1 MRKCN
6 YPVEGLGCAA
16 CVARVEKALKSV
28 EGVEEASVSLASNMA
43 QVTFDEGKA
52 APEQLRE
59 AVRAAGYDLLIPREE
74 TPAAD
79 RGAVSPSQ
87 QQEASSPGHPERSE
101 GSGPSADAQAETKMA
116 WSPEDEAEA
125 LSKKKLD
132 RMQEG
137 CLFCVVMAAFMMLVE
152 MDLTAVRYK
161 EAVLFV
167 LASVFVFGFG
177 AKFFRTAWKQLRHGS
192 ANMDTLVSLSVGISY
207 LLSVFN
213 WAFPQVWTERGM
225 SADLYFSSCG
235 MIVTFVS
242 LGRYLE
248 ERAKR
253 GTTESLRALKSLQP
267 ERSYA
272 VGEIV
277 SLQAGDRVPVDGTV
291 VEGDATLDE
300 SMLSG
305 ESEPVAKASGGQVF
319 SGTLLLS
326 GALQVRA
333 DKVGS
338 GTMLS
343 GMIDLVR
350 DAQGSKARIQRTVD
364 KVAAIFVPVIL
375 GVALLTA
382 LVWALAVPDGLAKG
396 LLAAVTVLVI
406 ACPCS
411 LGLATPTAL
420 IAGIGN
426 AASKGILVKD
436 ADALQVAK
444 DVTEVVLDKTGTV
457 TEGVVGAD
465 VIREGSA
472 EAVAALRERGIGV
485 SMLSGDKKER
495 AEAIALQAGIERV
508 EAEVCP
514 DYKAAFVKGLQGEGK
529 KVAMVGDGI
538 NDSAALAYA
547 DLGVAMGTG
556 TDVAMDSAMVTI
568 VSGDLR
574 KLPQLIDLSRRTSR
588 IIKEN
593 LFWAFFYNLL
603 AVPVAALGLVN
614 PMIGAACMALSS
626 VCVVLNSLRLRK

>member
-1 MRKCN
+1 MMRKCN

-16 CVARVEKALKSV
+16 CVARVEKALQSV
-28 EGVEEASVSLASNMA
+28 EGVEEVSVSLASNMA
-43 QVTFDEGKA
+43 QVSYDEAKTG
-52 APEQLRE
+52 PERLRE
-59 AVRAAGYDLLIPREE
+59 AVQAAGYDLILPEE
-74 TPAAD
+74 KSKTTVLSEVAA
-79 RGAVSPSQ
+79 
-87 QQEASSPGHPERSE
+87 
-101 GSGPSADAQAETKMA
+101 AQAAAEA
-116 WSPEDEAEA
+116 AASPEEEAERRA
-125 LSKKKLD
+125 QAKLN
-132 RMQEG
+132 RMKEG
-137 CLFCVVMAAFMMLVE
+137 CLFCVVMAVFMMLVE
-152 MDLTAVRYK
+152 MDLTAVRFK
-161 EAVLFV
+161 TEVLF
-167 LASVFVFGFG
+167 LLSTVFVFGFG
-177 AKFFRTAWKQLRHGS
+177 WKFFRSAWNQLRHGS
-192 ANMDTLVSLSVGISY
+192 ANMDTLVALSVGISY
-207 LLSVFN
+207 LFSLFN
-213 WAFPQVWTERGM
+213 WIWPEVWTSRGL
-225 SADLYFSSCG
+225 SADLYFSSSA

-242 LGRYLE
+242 VGRYLE

-253 GTTESLRALKSLQP
+253 GTTASLRALKALQP
-267 ERSYA
+267 EVSYA
-272 VGEIV
+272 VGAV
-277 SLQAGDRVPVDGTV
+277 VDLQAGDRIPVDGTV
-291 VEGDATLDE
+291 LEGNATADE

-305 ESEPVAKASGGQVF
+305 ESEPVAKDPGAQVF
-319 SGTLLLS
+319 AGTLLMS
-326 GALQVRA
+326 GALKVRA
-333 DKVGS
+333 DKVGE

-343 GMIDLVR
+343 CMIDLVR
-350 DAQGSKARIQRTVD
+350 DAQGSKAKIQRTVD
-364 KVAAIFVPVIL
+364 KVAAVFVPVIL
-375 GVALLTA
+375 GIAVLTC
-382 LVWALAVPDGLAKG
+382 LVWALAVPGGLAKG

-426 AASKGILVKD
+426 AAGKGILVKD

-444 DVTEVVLDKTGTV
+444 DVKEVVLDKTGTV

-472 EAVAALRERGIGV
+472 EAVAALHERGIGV
-485 SMLSGDKKER
+485 SMLSGDKKTR
-495 AEAIALQAGIERV
+495 AEAIARQAGIERV

-603 AVPVAALGLVN
+603 AVPAAALGLVN